1 MASLPTIQDGG
12 TRGERSDAPAPGLRI
27 GDLAKATGK
36 SARALRLYEE
46 MGLLTPGE
54 RSAGGFRLYG
64 ADAIERVRWISQL
77 QDLGLSLNDI
87 HDAVKDAAGYGV
99 PREAMARVRE
109 LFEARLAELTQQ
121 IARLSSLKQDV
132 GAALRYLDGCTPCRV
147 TDQGPLACASCSE
160 HGDDEAPALV
170 RGVAETAAQ
179 THHDVLE
186 SAKPRPRESARSE
199 KHA

>member
-1 MASLPTIQDGG
+1 MTSLPTIQDAM
-12 TRGERSDAPAPGLRI
+12 RVERPEGALLGLRI

-36 SARALRLYEE
+36 TARALRLYEE

-64 ADAIERVRWISQL
+64 PDAIDRVRWISQL

-87 HDAVKDAAGYGV
+87 HDAVKDAARYGV
-99 PREAMARVRE
+99 PREAMARVRA
-109 LFEARLAELTQQ
+109 LFEARLSDLTQQ
-121 IARLSSLKQDV
+121 ITRLSSLKEDV
-132 GAALRYLDGCTPCRV
+132 GAALRYLDGCVPCRV
-147 TDQGPLACASCSE
+147 TDYGPIACATCSQ

-179 THHDVLE
+179 TQADVVQG
-186 SAKPRPRESARSE
+186 AKPPPSESPRSE
-199 KHA
+199 NHS